1 MLADFLDME
10 AKSRAGGG
18 AVLDADALF
27 RFALRWRIEA
37 PSFVRGGGR
46 RG

>member
-18 AVLDADALF
+18 AVVDADALF
-27 RFALRWRIEA
+27 RFALSWRIEER
-37 PSFVRGGGR
+37 SFVRGGAGR
-46 RG
+46 G